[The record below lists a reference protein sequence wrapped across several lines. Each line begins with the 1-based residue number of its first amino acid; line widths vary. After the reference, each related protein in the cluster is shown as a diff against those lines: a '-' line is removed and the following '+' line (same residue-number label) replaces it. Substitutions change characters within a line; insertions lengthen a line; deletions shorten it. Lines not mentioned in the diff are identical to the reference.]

1 MNEKEMVAAVVKD
14 IRRHARHVALND
26 LTQTVWHALLLAK
39 TNGCADLREGVR
51 ETALMLIKSTRDE
64 VLDTLR
70 RVALDDNVAAPRI
83 DENNVDVALVV
94 RQTLKRLDDRD
105 GQFFRRHFLR
115 GETYAKIAAD
125 WGCSITTVARR
136 VNRAATLFTKEYNRA
151 TRLQ

>member
-1 MNEKEMVAAVVKD
+1 MKEKDLVAAVVKD
-14 IRRHARHVALND
+14 IRRHVRHVALND

-39 TNGCADLREGVR
+39 ANGCADLREGVR
-51 ETALMLIKSTRDE
+51 ETALLLIKSTRDC

-70 RVALDDNVAAPRI
+70 RVALDDSVAAPRV
-83 DENNVDVALVV
+83 DENNVDVARVV

-105 GQFFRRHFLR
+105 SQFFRRYFLR

-136 VNRAATLFTKEYNRA
+136 VNRAASLFTKEYDHA
-151 TRLQ
+151 ASLQ

>member
-1 MNEKEMVAAVVKD
+1 MKEKKLVAAVVKD
-14 IRRHARHVALND
+14 VRRHARHVALND

-51 ETALMLIKSTRDE
+51 ETALLLIKSTRDH

-70 RVALDDNVAAPRI
+70 RVALDDNVAVPRV
-83 DENNVDVALVV
+83 DENNVDVASVV
-94 RQTLKRLDDRD
+94 RQTLKRLADRD
-105 GQFFRRHFLR
+105 SQFFRRYFLR

-136 VNRAATLFTKEYNRA
+136 VNRAATLFTREYEYAN
-151 TRLQ
+151 Q